1 MSHPVLPLTEVR
13 AKLSPLLE
21 KVASKKGALAISVHG
36 KVRGYLVSA
45 QRLDELEEAE
55 QSAASRSRGRRSRL
69 KGSLTLAGDLEEA
82 RRQVKRELMESFSRS
97 AVDP

>member
-21 KVASKKGALAISVHG
+21 KVVPKKGVLAISVHG

-45 QRLDELEEAE
+45 QRLDELEEVE
-55 QSAASRSRGRRSRL
+55 RSTAGRNRGRRSRL
-69 KGSLTLAGDLEEA
+69 KGSLTIVGDLEEA
-82 RRQVKRELMESFSRS
+82 RRQVRRELLASGPRS
-97 AVDP
+97 AADL